1 MTSPIIKKCLRILD
15 FENLDQVPLM
25 KEVRK
30 RFFHLSIQKHPDK
43 NDGVDKGFG
52 ELKSAYD
59 ILCKF
64 INENTEFDSADE
76 EEVLTRKQFAE
87 ANIVIMNKESITVKV
102 SSMFIP
108 FYEKILEEQFG
119 SPTDQSDSNNGKKYK
134 AENEVYITTYHKKK
148 ESHSTVFVQG
158 RKYMSFVENDLPK
171 IFRKV
176 LDSLPLSLRLKCE
189 QPRKRKRTEK
199 PENDIQCEECPQA
212 VTNKKE
218 LTRHKIMC
226 HTKTKTKKNKKVK
239 ISNNI
244 SGPLLVKL
252 KETVSEE
259 INKSMSNLLSTLSP
273 QKEPVVESGNNKET
287 LGRDKPENTNQT
299 KKKAVLTAD
308 PEEKESSSF
317 YEGPSVVVVKDI
329 IQHIMTEIN
338 ESETEQRKG
347 KEIVDTEKNIGETSD
362 IEAERL
368 QVEIEVVEFVN
379 NSENED
385 CGEDVAKETEENNE
399 SDKPDEVNLC
409 HVCGEIFQQ
418 REFIKNHIKDMHA
431 EEDENPKKFDKKIS
445 NKFRRVSQEL
455 IKEKNLR
462 EHQQKQLR
470 FLKRKNAEL
479 GSKYDALVKVV
490 EEVKLQMQEQFKM
503 IKRHNSDCFM
513 EKQIKRKERKEKEK
527 ESVGESKSQEKGN
540 ETGKKPK
547 EKANDYPVKQNKKI
561 GEDKKRNENE
571 KRKEKD
577 DNGKHSKKKEAA
589 SREKEDDR
597 NRQTKPE
604 DVLCTLCDF
613 KTTNKEILEKTYES
627 CYGPQKETK
636 GYRMQIF
643 P

>member
-226 HTKTKTKKNKKVK
+226 HTKTKTKKKKKVK

-259 INKSMSNLLSTLSP
+259 INKSMNNLLSTLSP
-273 QKEPVVESGNNKET
+273 
-287 LGRDKPENTNQT
+287 
-299 KKKAVLTAD
+299 
-308 PEEKESSSF
+308 
-317 YEGPSVVVVKDI
+317 
-329 IQHIMTEIN
+329 
-338 ESETEQRKG
+338 
-347 KEIVDTEKNIGETSD
+347 
-362 IEAERL
+362 
-368 QVEIEVVEFVN
+368 
-379 NSENED
+379 
-385 CGEDVAKETEENNE
+385 
-399 SDKPDEVNLC
+399 
-409 HVCGEIFQQ
+409 
-418 REFIKNHIKDMHA
+418 
-431 EEDENPKKFDKKIS
+431 
-445 NKFRRVSQEL
+445 
-455 IKEKNLR
+455 
-462 EHQQKQLR
+462 
-470 FLKRKNAEL
+470 
-479 GSKYDALVKVV
+479 
-490 EEVKLQMQEQFKM
+490 
-503 IKRHNSDCFM
+503 
-513 EKQIKRKERKEKEK
+513 
-527 ESVGESKSQEKGN
+527 
-540 ETGKKPK
+540 
-547 EKANDYPVKQNKKI
+547 
-561 GEDKKRNENE
+561 
-571 KRKEKD
+571 
-577 DNGKHSKKKEAA
+577 
-589 SREKEDDR
+589 
-597 NRQTKPE
+597 
-604 DVLCTLCDF
+604 
-613 KTTNKEILEKTYES
+613 
-627 CYGPQKETK
+627 
-636 GYRMQIF
+636 
-643 P
+643 